1 MFKTHMASNA
11 FERIYEILVV
21 DKLLLSTGM
30 HPYDESNKQSY
41 EELLE
46 NLSTYGL
53 YKNAK
58 DDPSAVREIT
68 EERLKIV
75 NDIIVYLQQ
84 EMFFTEDGIE
94 EKRIKQCM
102 QLREILDEELSL
114 WLVAVIGQ
122 ERGETDI
129 WKLNDFYHDILEDRK
144 IIDKAIEIARDRYS
158 YMKNASAA

>member
-1 MFKTHMASNA
+1 MASNA
-11 FERIYEILVV
+11 FERIYEILVI

-30 HPYDESNKQSY
+30 HPYDEPNKQSY

-68 EERLKIV
+68 EERIKIV
-75 NDIIVYLQQ
+75 NDIIVCLQQ

-158 YMKNASAA
+158 YMKNVSAA

>member
-1 MFKTHMASNA
+1 MFKSHMASNA
-11 FERIYEILVV
+11 FERFYEILEL
-21 DKLLLSTGM
+21 DNLLISIGIQ
-30 HPYDESNKQSY
+30 PYNQSNQKSY
-41 EELLE
+41 QDLLE
-46 NLSTYGL
+46 NLSSYGL

-75 NDIIVYLQQ
+75 REIIDHLQR
-84 EMFFTEDGIE
+84 EMIAKDKSDE
-94 EKRIKQCM
+94 EIRIQKCM

-129 WKLNDFYHDILEDRK
+129 WKLNDFYQGILEDRK
-144 IIDKAIEIARDRYS
+144 IIDKAVEIARGRYS
-158 YMKNASAA
+158 YMKNKSIA